1 MKRLNLLLFSFFI
14 SIMISC
20 TGTSNTDNV
29 KKEDVLG
36 YWKLSKESYNNF
48 LKKGLETKNEIV
60 TEFHLNADLTAV
72 VSFGNSIE
80 GRGKVGKWSW
90 KVEEKLG
97 SNDFVNLNF
106 DILITSQKTENS
118 IYKLGLLLNK
128 KDGKINLIG
137 NNEYV
142 KQ

>member
-1 MKRLNLLLFSFFI
+1 LCKPRLGQD
-14 SIMISC
+14 
-20 TGTSNTDNV
+20 T
-29 KKEDVLG
+29 
-36 YWKLSKESYNNF
+36 
-48 LKKGLETKNEIV
+48 
-60 TEFHLNADLTAV
+60 
-72 VSFGNSIE
+72 
-80 GRGKVGKWSW
+80 W